1 MRKHRLAHRARPHL
15 QIRPERAAHAASHAA
30 ADAHPAEAT
39 GRAAGCPRVGQ
50 QVLPQA
56 SLVDVVLA
64 AHRTRM
70 VRDPALHWSV
80 RNALFQF
87 LKTFSAV
94 LCDIFF
100 VYDGKVHN
108 SSSSG
113 SRRVQ
118 GGRRSG
124 KKQRQKKNGI

>member
-15 QIRPERAAHAASHAA
+15 QVRPERAAHAASHAA

-100 VYDGKVHN
+100 CL
-108 SSSSG
+108 
-113 SRRVQ
+113 
-118 GGRRSG
+118 
-124 KKQRQKKNGI
+124 